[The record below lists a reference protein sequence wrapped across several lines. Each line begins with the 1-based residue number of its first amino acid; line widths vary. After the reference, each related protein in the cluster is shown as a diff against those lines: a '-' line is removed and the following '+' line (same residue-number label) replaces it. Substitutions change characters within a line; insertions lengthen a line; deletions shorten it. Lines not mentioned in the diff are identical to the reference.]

1 MCFELLFGGAEHW
14 LFICVNCIIF
24 LTCWNF
30 VSLSIPIV
38 TCGLRLQLLTA
49 MGRANMDVIWNDL
62 VLQSKPLLACCG
74 TGHHTLWACNLS
86 LVNLT
91 QDMPTHTWNPLNA
104 FLFKIC
110 FWLCDLSHEGGL
122 RWFVLARLC
131 QEFITMSECQA
142 EQDMGTFLLLLQ
154 HVALDC
160 VTGMKRPLEF
170 SMSTLHRF
178 VG

>member
-91 QDMPTHTWNPLNA
+91 QDMPTHLKPTECLPFQNL
-104 FLFKIC
+104 FLTLRSESRGRTAVIC
-110 FWLCDLSHEGGL
+110 ACAIVSRIYYNVWVSGWTGHGNLPFIITACGTWLCDRYEKATGIL
-122 RWFVLARLC
+122 
-131 QEFITMSECQA
+131 
-142 EQDMGTFLLLLQ
+142 
-154 HVALDC
+154 HVH
-160 VTGMKRPLEF
+160 T
-170 SMSTLHRF
+170 S
-178 VG
+178 